1 MRIDDPEVSAGVA
14 RVAGQDPR
22 VALDE
27 AIALHRRG
35 DLARARA
42 IYERLLAREPRHFD
56 ALHLL
61 GLIEFQTQHPR
72 TAVRLIETALQIDP
86 GSAIAHGN
94 LGSALQELGEFDRAL
109 ASFGRAVALD
119 PGHADAFYNRG
130 NLFGIL
136 KSWPDALANYDQ
148 AIALRPDFA
157 EAWCNRGDVLQQMN
171 RLEEALA
178 SFDRAVSIRD
188 GFAQAH
194 RNRALALHRL
204 RRFEASLAAAD
215 RAIALQPTLA
225 EAWHD
230 RGVTLHELGRFDEA
244 LRSCSRAI
252 ELRPGF
258 AETHS
263 NRGVVQHELRQFA
276 AARASFD
283 RAIALDANFA
293 QAHLNKSLTC
303 LLTGDFAQG
312 WAEHEWRVTEDRRF
326 TAAPWRGEESPAGAT
341 VLLYAERGLGDT
353 LQFCRYA
360 RLLAKQGARVVL
372 EVQAPLRRLLSTLD
386 GVDEVLARGDALP
399 AFDRHCPL
407 LSLPL
412 AFKTTLASI
421 PASIPYIHCDPVLR
435 SEWGRRLGNT
445 AKLRVGLVWSGGFRA
460 AEPEQWSVNARRNI
474 PLALLGALN
483 VPGIEFVSL
492 QKGPEATAEL
502 AAARAAGWEGP
513 RIADYD
519 ALLADFA
526 DTAALVAHL
535 DLVIS
540 VDTSTAHLAGA
551 MGKPVWLLNRFDTC
565 WRWLLDRS
573 DSPWYPTLRLFRQD
587 TPGDWR
593 GVVARLSEE
602 LRALAAG
609 HAIGAPRQHH
619 DR

>member
-1 MRIDDPEVSAGVA
+1 
-14 RVAGQDPR
+14 
-22 VALDE
+22 VALDD

-35 DLARARA
+35 DLARARF
-42 IYERLLAREPRHFD
+42 IYEGILAREPRHFD

-61 GLIEFQTQHPR
+61 GLIEFQSQHPR
-72 TAVRLIETALQIDP
+72 AAVRLIEAALQIEP

-94 LGSALQELGEFDRAL
+94 LGSALQELGEFERAL
-109 ASFGRAVALD
+109 ASFGRAIALD
-119 PGHADAFYNRG
+119 PGYADAYYNRA
-130 NLFGIL
+130 NLLGIL
-136 KSWPDALANYDQ
+136 KSWPAALANYDQ
-148 AIALRPDFA
+148 AIALRPSFA
-157 EAWCNRGDVLQQMN
+157 EAHCNRGDVLQHLN
-171 RLEEALA
+171 RLEDALA
-178 SFDRAVSIRD
+178 SFDRAVAIRD
-188 GFAQAH
+188 AFAQAH
-194 RNRALALHRL
+194 RNRALVLHRL
-204 RRFEASLAAAD
+204 RRFEAALAAAD

-252 ELRPGF
+252 ALRPGF
-258 AETHS
+258 AETYS

-283 RAIALDANFA
+283 RAIALDASLA

-312 WAEHEWRVTEDRRF
+312 WAEHEWRVKEDRRF
-326 TAAPWRGEESPAGAT
+326 AAPQWRGEEALAGAT
-341 VLLYAERGLGDT
+341 VLLHAERGLGDT

-360 RLLAKQGARVVL
+360 RLLADQGLRVVL
-372 EVQAPLRRLLSTLD
+372 EVQAPLRRLLSTLE
-386 GVDEVLARGDALP
+386 GVAQVLTRGEALP

-407 LSLPL
+407 LSLPR
-412 AFKTTLASI
+412 AFKTTLATI
-421 PASIPYIHCDPVLR
+421 PASVPYIKCDPGLR

-474 PLALLGALN
+474 PVAMLGALN
-483 VPGIEFVSL
+483 VPGIEFFSL
-492 QKGPEATAEL
+492 QKGPGATAEL
-502 AAARAAGWEGP
+502 ATVRAAGWEGP
-513 RIADYD
+513 QIADYD
-519 ALLADFA
+519 ALLTDFA

-573 DSPWYPTLRLFRQD
+573 DSPWYPTLRLFRQE

-593 GVVARLSEE
+593 GVVARLREE
-602 LRALAAG
+602 LRELAAA
-609 HAIGAPRQHH
+609 HSIGAPRQNHEP
-619 DR
+619 